1 MINLP
6 KSEDWSK
13 LDNIVAFIQSF
24 VAELV
29 LLDSGT
35 HLSMNEY
42 LTDRVPEVKNAIALL
57 SDSKKREL
65 LNKIYT
71 KFERSKDSER
81 LNELLES
88 FGLPTTQK
96 KL

>member
-6 KSEDWSK
+6 KSEDWSN
-13 LDNIVAFIQSF
+13 LDNIVAFIESF
-24 VAELV
+24 VTELV
-29 LLDSGT
+29 LLDCGAHT
-35 HLSMNEY
+35 
-42 LTDRVPEVKNAIALL
+42 RVNPYFVERTPEVKNAIALL
-57 SDSKKREL
+57 SDPKKNEL

>member
-13 LDNIVAFIQSF
+13 LDNIAAFIEST
-24 VAELV
+24 VTELV
-29 LLDSGT
+29 LLDSGAHT
-35 HLSMNEY
+35 RENPYFVER
-42 LTDRVPEVKNAIALL
+42 TPEVKNAIALL
-57 SDSKKREL
+57 SESKKNEL

-88 FGLPTTQK
+88 FGLPTNQK

>member
-13 LDNIVAFIQSF
+13 LDNIVAFIESF
-24 VAELV
+24 VAELI
-29 LLDSGT
+29 LLDSGA
-35 HLSMNEY
+35 HLEMNEY
-42 LTDRVPEVKNAIALL
+42 LTKRVPEVKNAIALL
-57 SDSKKREL
+57 SDPKKNEL

>member
-6 KSEDWSK
+6 KSEDWSN
-13 LDNIVAFIQSF
+13 LDNIVAFIESF
-24 VAELV
+24 VTELV
-29 LLDSGT
+29 LLYSGT
-35 HLSMNEY
+35 HSKMNEY
-42 LTDRVPEVKNAIALL
+42 LTDRIPKVRNAIDSLD
-57 SDSKKREL
+57 DSKKREL

-88 FGLPTTQK
+88 FGLPTTPK